1 MKALRVLTVVA
12 LAALVVACGSD
23 PKANLA
29 KAWQLAEM
37 NIDGKPY
44 KEAMEAEKAKQLAQ
58 FEQMGGE
65 AAEIAKKSLEEGY
78 AEAVTEMETSLKG
91 SKVTLAKDGTYTA
104 ELLGEKDSGTWTL
117 SDDAKTITL
126 KGKDSREEPFKV
138 LELTASRMVLE
149 GSEDNHTYG
158 LVFEAAK

>member
-1 MKALRVLTVVA
+1 MKTLRVLTVVA
-12 LAALVVACGSD
+12 VVTLVVACGSD

-58 FEQMGGE
+58 FEQLNAD
-65 AAEIAKKSLEEGY
+65 AAEIAKKSFEESY
-78 AEAVTEMETSLKG
+78 AKVVTEMETSLKS

-104 ELLGEKDSGTWTL
+104 ELLGEKDNGTWTL

-126 KGKDSREEPFKV
+126 KGTDSNEEPFKV
-138 LELTASRMVLE
+138 LELTGSRLVLE
-149 GSEDNHTYG
+149 GSQENRTYS